1 MFRRSATV
9 LMPKP
14 ESEPLLFRPERIR
27 AKTGESG
34 PVPRSPVPS
43 GRKDAAFRAIFPP
56 SPDCM
61 LNLQTVWRRGGDS
74 NPRDPFES
82 TRVPGVRVKPGSA
95 TSPRQPRLCITQT
108 RGATGPDTRLL
119 AHHHARLIAAHRPD

>member
-1 MFRRSATV
+1 MFRRSAAA

-14 ESEPLLFRPERIR
+14 ESEPLLFRAERIR

-56 SPDCM
+56 SSDCM
-61 LNLQTVWRRGGDS
+61 LNLQTVWRMTQSAANCSLSTAKVVDALAAVDKRRLTGGATPVDI
-74 NPRDPFES
+74 RLTAFL
-82 TRVPGVRVKPGSA
+82 
-95 TSPRQPRLCITQT
+95 TSPF
-108 RGATGPDTRLL
+108 DSY
-119 AHHHARLIAAHRPD
+119 

>member
-1 MFRRSATV
+1 
-9 LMPKP
+9 MPKL
-14 ESEPLLFRPERIR
+14 ESEPLLFRAERIS

-61 LNLQTVWRRGGDS
+61 LNLQTVWRRIQS
-74 NPRDPFES
+74 
-82 TRVPGVRVKPGSA
+82 SA
-95 TSPRQPRLCITQT
+95 NRYPVYIHTVVYKFLHRIQWSRI
-108 RGATGPDTRLL
+108 A
-119 AHHHARLIAAHRPD
+119 LIKTTFL